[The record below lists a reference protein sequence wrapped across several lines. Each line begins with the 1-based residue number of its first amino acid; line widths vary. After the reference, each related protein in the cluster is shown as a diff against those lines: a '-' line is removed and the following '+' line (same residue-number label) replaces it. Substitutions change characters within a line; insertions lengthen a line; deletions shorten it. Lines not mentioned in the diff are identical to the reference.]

1 MDSFILSIAI
11 AITLGLAACGKDKTE
26 DEPGEEPGE
35 TSALGRPDE
44 LDRPPSDGKV
54 PNDLKPPR

>member
-1 MDSFILSIAI
+1 MDSLILSIAI
-11 AITLGLAACGKDKTE
+11 AITLGLAACSKDKTE

-35 TSALGRPDE
+35 ASWLERPGE

-54 PNDLKPPR
+54 PGDLKPPR

>member
-26 DEPGEEPGE
+26 DQPGEEPGE
-35 TSALGRPDE
+35 SSALDRPGE
-44 LDRPPSDGKV
+44 LDRPPNEGKV
-54 PNDLKPPR
+54 PSELKPPR